1 MGHSIVFEKF
11 EKLINPFP
19 NDHLS
24 IGNVTLS
31 KFIWHCL
38 RGMKRYIAAMSILTG
53 VIASIEAGLYLVV
66 GLIISNMIS
75 SGPERFL
82 EDFGWQ
88 LWIIATIFIFTIC
101 LVLFQSLLKRQSLA
115 GNMPMILRWKFHKH
129 LLNQTFDFYSNEFSG
144 RISAKVMQ
152 TAISIRDLVFTLTD
166 ILIYVCIYIFTMIA
180 IVSSFSLTLSLP
192 FFVWLVFYSISLIFF
207 VPKLI
212 HLSKNQADARSLM
225 TGRITDAY
233 TNINLVKLF
242 SHSGRESS
250 YAKKSMSEFLKTVH
264 KQMRQVTFI
273 EVVNHSLSVMLIL
286 STTILSIHLWAKSL
300 IDIGIVGAATAM
312 ALRLNGISH
321 WVMWEI
327 ASLFENI
334 GVTQDGFNM
343 LSKEIIIND
352 TKKAKP
358 LVVKNNAAILFNRIR
373 FSYGTEPVFN
383 DFSLQI
389 KAHERIGIVGR
400 SGAGKSTLINL
411 LLRFYEISDGS
422 IQINKQDIRYVS
434 QTSLRSLISV
444 VSQDNSLLH
453 RSIKENIAY
462 GRPDSSMAE
471 IIKAAKMAECHE
483 FIMQLKDQQ
492 GRVGYDSHV
501 GERGVK
507 LSGGQKQRI
516 AIARLA
522 LKNAPILILDEATS
536 ALDSEVETVIQQSLK
551 TLMAKKTVIAI
562 AHRLSTISMM
572 DRLIVMDKGQII
584 EQGTHAELIKKKG
597 LYSKLWLKQ
606 SQGFIG
612 EN

>member
-1 MGHSIVFEKF
+1 MFKKF
-11 EKLINPFP
+11 ERIINPFP
-19 NDHLS
+19 NENLS
-24 IGNVTLS
+24 VGDMTLS

-38 RGMKRYIAAMSILTG
+38 KGMKRYIAAMSILTG
-53 VIASIEAGLYLVV
+53 IIASIEAGLYLIV
-66 GLIISNMIS
+66 GLIISNMIT
-75 SGPERFL
+75 SGPENFFK
-82 EDFGWQ
+82 DFGWQ
-88 LWIIATIFIFTIC
+88 LGVIAIVFVSTIF

-152 TAISIRDLVFTLTD
+152 TAIAMRDLVFTLAD
-166 ILIYVCIYIFTMIA
+166 ILIYVGIYIFTMIA
-180 IVSSFSLTLSLP
+180 IVSSFSLTLSIP
-192 FFVWLVFYSISLIFF
+192 FFVWLFFYTLSLIFF

-250 YAKKSMSEFLKTVH
+250 YAKNSMTDFLKTVH

-286 STTILSIHLWAKSL
+286 STTVLSIFLWTESL
-300 IDIGIVGAATAM
+300 INIGIVGAATAM

-343 LSKEIIIND
+343 LSKKIVIND
-352 TKKAKP
+352 SRQAKP
-358 LVVKNNAAILFNRIR
+358 LVIKNNATITFDNVSFAY
-373 FSYGTEPVFN
+373 SAEPVFSA
-383 DFSLQI
+383 FSLKI

-411 LLRFYEISDGS
+411 LLRFYDVSDGS
-422 IQINKQDIRYVS
+422 IQINRQDIKSVS
-434 QTSLRSLISV
+434 QTSLRSSISV

-462 GRPDSSMAE
+462 GRPESTMTE
-471 IIKAAKMAECHE
+471 IIKAAKIAECHD
-483 FIMQLKDQQ
+483 FITQLKDQH
-492 GRVGYDSHV
+492 GRTGYDSHV

-536 ALDSEVETVIQQSLK
+536 ALDSEVETIIQQSLQ

-584 EQGTHAELIKKKG
+584 EEGTHEELIRKKG
-597 LYSKLWLKQ
+597 LYSKLWRKQ

-612 EN
+612 GDL

>member
-1 MGHSIVFEKF
+1 MFKKF
-11 EKLINPFP
+11 EHIINPFP
-19 NDHLS
+19 NANLS
-24 IGNVTLS
+24 VGDMTLS

-38 RGMKRYIAAMSILTG
+38 KGMKRYIAAMSILTG
-53 VIASIEAGLYLVV
+53 IIASIEAGLYLIV
-66 GLIISNMIS
+66 GLIISNMIT
-75 SGPERFL
+75 SGPEHFFK
-82 EDFGWQ
+82 DFGWQ
-88 LWIIATIFIFTIC
+88 LGVIAIIFVSTIL

-152 TAISIRDLVFTLTD
+152 TAIAMRDLVFTLTD
-166 ILIYVCIYIFTMIA
+166 ILIYVGIYIFTMIA
-180 IVSSFSLTLSLP
+180 IVSSFSLTLSIP
-192 FFVWLVFYSISLIFF
+192 FFVWLFFYTLSLIFF

-250 YAKKSMSEFLKTVH
+250 YAKNSMTDFLKTVH

-286 STTILSIHLWAKSL
+286 STTVLSIFLWTESL
-300 IDIGIVGAATAM
+300 INIGIVGAATAM

-343 LSKEIIIND
+343 LSKKIVIND
-352 TKKAKP
+352 SKQAKP
-358 LVVKNNAAILFNRIR
+358 LVIKNNATITFDNVSFAY
-373 FSYGTEPVFN
+373 SAEPVFST
-383 DFSLQI
+383 FSLKI

-411 LLRFYEISDGS
+411 LLRFYDVSNGS
-422 IQINKQDIRYVS
+422 IKINQQDIKSVS
-434 QTSLRSLISV
+434 QTSLRSSISV

-462 GRPDSSMAE
+462 GRPESTMAE
-471 IIKAAKMAECHE
+471 IIKAAKIAECHD
-483 FIMQLKDQQ
+483 FIMQLKDQH
-492 GRVGYDSHV
+492 GRTGYDSHV

-536 ALDSEVETVIQQSLK
+536 ALDSEVETIIQQSLQ

-584 EQGTHAELIKKKG
+584 EEGTHEELIRKKG
-597 LYSKLWLKQ
+597 LYSKLWRKQ

-612 EN
+612 GDL

>member
-1 MGHSIVFEKF
+1 MFKKF
-11 EKLINPFP
+11 EHIINPFP
-19 NDHLS
+19 NENLS
-24 IGNVTLS
+24 VGDMTLS

-38 RGMKRYIAAMSILTG
+38 KGMKRYIAAMSILTG
-53 VIASIEAGLYLVV
+53 IIASIEAGLYLIV
-66 GLIISNMIS
+66 GLIISNMIT
-75 SGPERFL
+75 SGPENFFK
-82 EDFGWQ
+82 DFGWQ
-88 LWIIATIFIFTIC
+88 LGVIAIIFVSTIL

-152 TAISIRDLVFTLTD
+152 TAIAMRDLVFTLAD
-166 ILIYVCIYIFTMIA
+166 ILIYVGIYIFTMIA
-180 IVSSFSLTLSLP
+180 IVSSFSLTLSIP
-192 FFVWLVFYSISLIFF
+192 FFVWLFFYTLSLIFF

-250 YAKKSMSEFLKTVH
+250 YAKNSMTDFLKTVH

-286 STTILSIHLWAKSL
+286 STTVLSIFLWTESL
-300 IDIGIVGAATAM
+300 INIGIVGAATAM

-343 LSKEIIIND
+343 LSKKIVIND
-352 TKKAKP
+352 SRQAKP
-358 LVVKNNAAILFNRIR
+358 LVIKNNATITFDNVSFAY
-373 FSYGTEPVFN
+373 SAEPVFSA
-383 DFSLQI
+383 FSLNI

-411 LLRFYEISDGS
+411 LLRFYDVSDGS
-422 IQINKQDIRYVS
+422 IQINQQDIKSVS
-434 QTSLRSLISV
+434 QTSLRSSISV

-462 GRPDSSMAE
+462 GRPESTMTE
-471 IIKAAKMAECHE
+471 IIKAAKIAECHD
-483 FIMQLKDQQ
+483 FIMQLKDQH
-492 GRVGYDSHV
+492 GRTGYDSHV

-536 ALDSEVETVIQQSLK
+536 ALDSEVETIIQQSLQ

-584 EQGTHAELIKKKG
+584 EEGTHEELIRKKG
-597 LYSKLWLKQ
+597 LYSKLWRKQ

-612 EN
+612 GDL

>member
-1 MGHSIVFEKF
+1 LGHSIVFEKF

-82 EDFGWQ
+82 GDFGWQ
-88 LWIIATIFIFTIC
+88 LWIIAAIFIFTIC

-383 DFSLQI
+383 DFSLHI

-422 IQINKQDIRYVS
+422 IQINKQDIRSVS

-471 IIKAAKMAECHE
+471 IMKAAKMAECHE

>member
-1 MGHSIVFEKF
+1 MFKKF
-11 EKLINPFP
+11 EHIINPFP
-19 NDHLS
+19 NENLS
-24 IGNVTLS
+24 VGDMTLS

-38 RGMKRYIAAMSILTG
+38 KGMKRYIAAMSILTG
-53 VIASIEAGLYLVV
+53 IIASIEAGLYLIV
-66 GLIISNMIS
+66 GLIISNMIT
-75 SGPERFL
+75 SGPENFFK
-82 EDFGWQ
+82 DFGWQ
-88 LWIIATIFIFTIC
+88 LGVIAIIFVSTIL

-152 TAISIRDLVFTLTD
+152 TAIAMRDLVFTLAD
-166 ILIYVCIYIFTMIA
+166 ILIYVGIYIFTMIA
-180 IVSSFSLTLSLP
+180 IVSSFSLTLSIP
-192 FFVWLVFYSISLIFF
+192 FFVWLFFYTLSLIFF

-250 YAKKSMSEFLKTVH
+250 YAKNSMTDFLKTVH

-286 STTILSIHLWAKSL
+286 STTVLSIFLWTESL
-300 IDIGIVGAATAM
+300 INIGIVGAATAM

-343 LSKEIIIND
+343 LSKKIVIND
-352 TKKAKP
+352 SRQAKP
-358 LVVKNNAAILFNRIR
+358 LVIKNNATITFDNVSFAY
-373 FSYGTEPVFN
+373 SAEPVFSA
-383 DFSLQI
+383 FSLKI

-411 LLRFYEISDGS
+411 LLRFYDVSNGS
-422 IQINKQDIRYVS
+422 IQINQQDIKSVS
-434 QTSLRSLISV
+434 QTSLRSSISV

-462 GRPDSSMAE
+462 GRPESTMAE
-471 IIKAAKMAECHE
+471 IIKAAKIAECHD
-483 FIMQLKDQQ
+483 FIMQLKDQH
-492 GRVGYDSHV
+492 GRTGYDSHV

-536 ALDSEVETVIQQSLK
+536 ALDSEVETIIQQSLQ

-584 EQGTHAELIKKKG
+584 EEGTHEELIRKKG
-597 LYSKLWLKQ
+597 LYSKLWRKQ

-612 EN
+612 GDL

>member
-1 MGHSIVFEKF
+1 MFKKF
-11 EKLINPFP
+11 EHIINPFP
-19 NDHLS
+19 NANLS
-24 IGNVTLS
+24 VGDMTLS

-38 RGMKRYIAAMSILTG
+38 KGMKRYIAAMSILTG
-53 VIASIEAGLYLVV
+53 IIASIEAGLYLIV
-66 GLIISNMIS
+66 GLIISNMIT
-75 SGPERFL
+75 SGPENFFK
-82 EDFGWQ
+82 DFGWQ
-88 LWIIATIFIFTIC
+88 LGVIAIIFVSTIL

-152 TAISIRDLVFTLTD
+152 TAIAMRDLVFTLTD
-166 ILIYVCIYIFTMIA
+166 ILIYVGIYIFTMIA
-180 IVSSFSLTLSLP
+180 IVSSFSLTLSIP
-192 FFVWLVFYSISLIFF
+192 FFVWLFFYTLSLIFF

-250 YAKKSMSEFLKTVH
+250 YAKNSMTDFLKTVH

-286 STTILSIHLWAKSL
+286 STTVLSIFLWTESL
-300 IDIGIVGAATAM
+300 INIGIVGAATAM

-343 LSKEIIIND
+343 LSKKIVIND
-352 TKKAKP
+352 SRQAKP
-358 LVVKNNAAILFNRIR
+358 LVIKNNATITFDNVSFAY
-373 FSYGTEPVFN
+373 SAEPVFSA
-383 DFSLQI
+383 FSLKI

-411 LLRFYEISDGS
+411 LLRFYDVSNGS
-422 IQINKQDIRYVS
+422 IQINQQDIKSVS
-434 QTSLRSLISV
+434 QTSLRSSISV

-462 GRPDSSMAE
+462 GRPDSTMAE
-471 IIKAAKMAECHE
+471 IIKAAKIAECHD
-483 FIMQLKDQQ
+483 FIMQLKDQH
-492 GRVGYDSHV
+492 GRTGYDSHV

-536 ALDSEVETVIQQSLK
+536 ALDSEVETIIQQSLQ

-584 EQGTHAELIKKKG
+584 EEGTHEELIRKKG
-597 LYSKLWLKQ
+597 LYSKLWRKQ

-612 EN
+612 EL

>member
-1 MGHSIVFEKF
+1 MFKKF
-11 EKLINPFP
+11 EHIINPFP
-19 NDHLS
+19 NANLS
-24 IGNVTLS
+24 VGDMTLS

-38 RGMKRYIAAMSILTG
+38 KGMKRYIAAMSILTG
-53 VIASIEAGLYLVV
+53 IIASIEAGLYLIV
-66 GLIISNMIS
+66 GLIISNMIT
-75 SGPERFL
+75 SGPENFFK
-82 EDFGWQ
+82 DFGWQ
-88 LWIIATIFIFTIC
+88 LGVIAIIFVSTIL

-152 TAISIRDLVFTLTD
+152 TAIAMRDLVFTLTD
-166 ILIYVCIYIFTMIA
+166 ILIYVGIYIFTMIA
-180 IVSSFSLTLSLP
+180 IVSSFSLTLSIP
-192 FFVWLVFYSISLIFF
+192 FFVWLFFYTLSLIFF

-250 YAKKSMSEFLKTVH
+250 YAKNSMTDFLKTVH

-286 STTILSIHLWAKSL
+286 STTVLSIFLWTESL
-300 IDIGIVGAATAM
+300 INIGIVGAATAM

-343 LSKEIIIND
+343 LSKKIVIND
-352 TKKAKP
+352 SRQAKP
-358 LVVKNNAAILFNRIR
+358 LVIKNNATITFDNVSFAY
-373 FSYGTEPVFN
+373 SAEPVFSA
-383 DFSLQI
+383 FSLKI

-411 LLRFYEISDGS
+411 LLRFYDVSNGS
-422 IQINKQDIRYVS
+422 IQINRQDIKSVS
-434 QTSLRSLISV
+434 QTSLRSSISV

-462 GRPDSSMAE
+462 GRPESTMAE
-471 IIKAAKMAECHE
+471 IIKAAKIAECHD
-483 FIMQLKDQQ
+483 FIMQLKDQH
-492 GRVGYDSHV
+492 GRTGYDSHV

-536 ALDSEVETVIQQSLK
+536 ALDSEVETIIQQSLQ

-584 EQGTHAELIKKKG
+584 EEGTHEELIRKKG
-597 LYSKLWLKQ
+597 LYSKLWRKQ

-612 EN
+612 GDL

>member
-1 MGHSIVFEKF
+1 MFKKF
-11 EKLINPFP
+11 EHIINPFP
-19 NDHLS
+19 NANLS
-24 IGNVTLS
+24 VGDMTLS

-38 RGMKRYIAAMSILTG
+38 KGMKRYIAAMSILTG
-53 VIASIEAGLYLVV
+53 IIASIEAGLYLIV
-66 GLIISNMIS
+66 GLIISNMIT
-75 SGPERFL
+75 SGPENFFK
-82 EDFGWQ
+82 DFGWQ
-88 LWIIATIFIFTIC
+88 LGVIAIIFVSTIL

-152 TAISIRDLVFTLTD
+152 TAIAMRDLVFTLTD
-166 ILIYVCIYIFTMIA
+166 ILIYVGIYIFTMIA
-180 IVSSFSLTLSLP
+180 IVSSFSLTLSIP
-192 FFVWLVFYSISLIFF
+192 FFVWLFFYTLSLIFF

-250 YAKKSMSEFLKTVH
+250 YAKNSMTDFLKTVH

-286 STTILSIHLWAKSL
+286 STTVLSIFLWTESL
-300 IDIGIVGAATAM
+300 INIGIVGAATAM

-343 LSKEIIIND
+343 LSKKIVIND
-352 TKKAKP
+352 SRQAKP
-358 LVVKNNAAILFNRIR
+358 LVIKNNATITFDNVSFAY
-373 FSYGTEPVFN
+373 SAEPVFSA
-383 DFSLQI
+383 FSLKI

-411 LLRFYEISDGS
+411 LLRFYDVSNGS
-422 IQINKQDIRYVS
+422 IQINQQDIKSVS
-434 QTSLRSLISV
+434 QTSLRSSISV

-462 GRPDSSMAE
+462 GRPESTMAE
-471 IIKAAKMAECHE
+471 IIKAAKIAECHD
-483 FIMQLKDQQ
+483 FIMQLKDQH
-492 GRVGYDSHV
+492 GRTGYDSHV

-536 ALDSEVETVIQQSLK
+536 ALDSEVETIIQQSLQ

-584 EQGTHAELIKKKG
+584 EEGTHEELIRKKG
-597 LYSKLWLKQ
+597 LYSKLWRKQ

-612 EN
+612 GDL

>member
-1 MGHSIVFEKF
+1 MFKKF
-11 EKLINPFP
+11 EHIINPFP
-19 NDHLS
+19 NESLS
-24 IGNVTLS
+24 VGDMTLS

-38 RGMKRYIAAMSILTG
+38 KGMKRYIAAMSILTG
-53 VIASIEAGLYLVV
+53 IIASIEAGLYLIV
-66 GLIISNMIS
+66 GLIISNMIT
-75 SGPERFL
+75 SGPENFFK
-82 EDFGWQ
+82 DFGWQ
-88 LWIIATIFIFTIC
+88 LGVIAIIFVSTIL

-152 TAISIRDLVFTLTD
+152 TAIAMRDLVFTLAD
-166 ILIYVCIYIFTMIA
+166 ILIYVGIYIFTMIA
-180 IVSSFSLTLSLP
+180 IVSSFSLTLSIP
-192 FFVWLVFYSISLIFF
+192 FFVWLIFYTLSLIFF

-250 YAKKSMSEFLKTVH
+250 YAKNSMTDFLKTVH

-286 STTILSIHLWAKSL
+286 STTVLSIFLWTESL
-300 IDIGIVGAATAM
+300 INIGIVGAATAM

-343 LSKEIIIND
+343 LSKKIVIND
-352 TKKAKP
+352 SRQAKP
-358 LVVKNNAAILFNRIR
+358 LVIKNNATITFDNVSFAY
-373 FSYGTEPVFN
+373 SAEPVFSA
-383 DFSLQI
+383 FSLKI

-411 LLRFYEISDGS
+411 LLRFYDVSNGS
-422 IQINKQDIRYVS
+422 IQINQQDIKSVS
-434 QTSLRSLISV
+434 QTSLRSSISV

-462 GRPDSSMAE
+462 GRPESTMAE
-471 IIKAAKMAECHE
+471 IIKAAKIAECHD
-483 FIMQLKDQQ
+483 FIMQLKDQH
-492 GRVGYDSHV
+492 GRTGYDSHV

-536 ALDSEVETVIQQSLK
+536 ALDSEVETIIQQSLQ

-584 EQGTHAELIKKKG
+584 EEGTHEELIRKKG
-597 LYSKLWLKQ
+597 LYSKLWRKQ

-612 EN
+612 GDL

>member
-1 MGHSIVFEKF
+1 MFKKF
-11 EKLINPFP
+11 EHIINPFP
-19 NDHLS
+19 NESLS
-24 IGNVTLS
+24 VGDMTLS
-31 KFIWHCL
+31 KFIWHCFK
-38 RGMKRYIAAMSILTG
+38 GMKRYIAAMSILTG
-53 VIASIEAGLYLVV
+53 IIASIEAGLYLIV
-66 GLIISNMIS
+66 GLIISNMIT
-75 SGPERFL
+75 SGPENFFK
-82 EDFGWQ
+82 DFGWQ
-88 LWIIATIFIFTIC
+88 LGVIAIIFVSTIL

-152 TAISIRDLVFTLTD
+152 TAIAMRDLVFTLTD
-166 ILIYVCIYIFTMIA
+166 ILIYVGIYIFTMIA
-180 IVSSFSLTLSLP
+180 IVSSFSLTLSIP
-192 FFVWLVFYSISLIFF
+192 FFVWLIFYTLSLIFF

-250 YAKKSMSEFLKTVH
+250 YAKNSMTDFLKTVH

-286 STTILSIHLWAKSL
+286 STTVLSIFLWTESL
-300 IDIGIVGAATAM
+300 INIGIVGAATAM

-343 LSKEIIIND
+343 LSKKIVIND
-352 TKKAKP
+352 SRQAKP
-358 LVVKNNAAILFNRIR
+358 LVIKNNATITFDNVSFAY
-373 FSYGTEPVFN
+373 SAEPVFSA
-383 DFSLQI
+383 FSLKI

-411 LLRFYEISDGS
+411 LLRFYDVSNGS
-422 IQINKQDIRYVS
+422 IQINQQDIKSVS
-434 QTSLRSLISV
+434 QTSLRSSISV

-462 GRPDSSMAE
+462 GRPESTMAE
-471 IIKAAKMAECHE
+471 IIKAAKIAECHD
-483 FIMQLKDQQ
+483 FIMQLKDQH
-492 GRVGYDSHV
+492 GRTGYDSHV

-536 ALDSEVETVIQQSLK
+536 ALDSEVETIIQQSLQ

-584 EQGTHAELIKKKG
+584 EEGTHEELIRKKG
-597 LYSKLWLKQ
+597 LYSKLWRKQ

-612 EN
+612 GDL

>member
-1 MGHSIVFEKF
+1 MFKKF
-11 EKLINPFP
+11 EHIINPFP
-19 NDHLS
+19 NESLS
-24 IGNVTLS
+24 VGDMTLS

-38 RGMKRYIAAMSILTG
+38 KGMKRYIAAMSILTG
-53 VIASIEAGLYLVV
+53 IIASIEAGLYLIV
-66 GLIISNMIS
+66 GLIISNMIT
-75 SGPERFL
+75 SGPENFFK
-82 EDFGWQ
+82 DFGWQ
-88 LWIIATIFIFTIC
+88 LGVIAIIFVSTIL

-152 TAISIRDLVFTLTD
+152 TAIAMRDLVFTLTD
-166 ILIYVCIYIFTMIA
+166 ILIYVGIYIFTMIA
-180 IVSSFSLTLSLP
+180 IVSSFSLTLSIP
-192 FFVWLVFYSISLIFF
+192 FFVWLFFYTLSLIFF

-250 YAKKSMSEFLKTVH
+250 YAKNSMTDFLKTVH

-286 STTILSIHLWAKSL
+286 STTVLSIFLWTESL
-300 IDIGIVGAATAM
+300 INIGIVGAATAM

-343 LSKEIIIND
+343 LSKKIVIND
-352 TKKAKP
+352 SRQAKP
-358 LVVKNNAAILFNRIR
+358 LVIKNNATITFDNVSFAY
-373 FSYGTEPVFN
+373 SAEPVFSA
-383 DFSLQI
+383 FSLKI

-411 LLRFYEISDGS
+411 LLRFYDVSNGS
-422 IQINKQDIRYVS
+422 IQINQQDIKSVS

-462 GRPDSSMAE
+462 GRPESTMAE
-471 IIKAAKMAECHE
+471 IIKAAKIAECHD
-483 FIMQLKDQQ
+483 FIMQLKDQH
-492 GRVGYDSHV
+492 GRTGYDSHV

-536 ALDSEVETVIQQSLK
+536 ALDSEVETIIQQSLQ

-584 EQGTHAELIKKKG
+584 EEGTHEELIRKKG
-597 LYSKLWLKQ
+597 LYSKLWRKQ

-612 EN
+612 GDL

>member
-1 MGHSIVFEKF
+1 MFKKF
-11 EKLINPFP
+11 EHIINPFP
-19 NDHLS
+19 TENLS
-24 IGNVTLS
+24 VGDMTLS

-38 RGMKRYIAAMSILTG
+38 KGMKRYIAAMSILTG
-53 VIASIEAGLYLVV
+53 IIASIEAGLYLIV
-66 GLIISNMIS
+66 GLIISNMIT
-75 SGPERFL
+75 SGPENFFK
-82 EDFGWQ
+82 DFGWQ
-88 LWIIATIFIFTIC
+88 LGVIAIVFVSTIF

-152 TAISIRDLVFTLTD
+152 TAIAMRDLVFTLAD
-166 ILIYVCIYIFTMIA
+166 ILIYVGIYIFTMIA
-180 IVSSFSLTLSLP
+180 IVSSFSLTLSIP
-192 FFVWLVFYSISLIFF
+192 FFVWLFFYTLSLIFF

-250 YAKKSMSEFLKTVH
+250 YAKNSMTDFLKTVH

-286 STTILSIHLWAKSL
+286 STTVLSIFLWTESL
-300 IDIGIVGAATAM
+300 INIGIVGAATAM

-343 LSKEIIIND
+343 LSKKIVIND
-352 TKKAKP
+352 SRQAKP
-358 LVVKNNAAILFNRIR
+358 LVIKNNATITFDNVSFAY
-373 FSYGTEPVFN
+373 SAEPVFSA
-383 DFSLQI
+383 FSLKI

-411 LLRFYEISDGS
+411 LLRFYDVSDGS
-422 IQINKQDIRYVS
+422 IQINQQDIKSVS
-434 QTSLRSLISV
+434 QTSLRSSISV

-462 GRPDSSMAE
+462 GRPESTMTE
-471 IIKAAKMAECHE
+471 IIKAAKIAECHD
-483 FIMQLKDQQ
+483 FITQLKDQH
-492 GRVGYDSHV
+492 GRTGYDSHV

-536 ALDSEVETVIQQSLK
+536 ALDSEVETIIQQSLQ

-584 EQGTHAELIKKKG
+584 EEGTHEELIRKKG
-597 LYSKLWLKQ
+597 LYSKLWRKQ

-612 EN
+612 GDL

>member
-1 MGHSIVFEKF
+1 MFKKF
-11 EKLINPFP
+11 EHIINPFP
-19 NDHLS
+19 NANLS
-24 IGNVTLS
+24 VGDMTLS

-38 RGMKRYIAAMSILTG
+38 KGMKRYIAAMSILTG
-53 VIASIEAGLYLVV
+53 IIASIEAGLYLIV
-66 GLIISNMIS
+66 GLIISNMIT
-75 SGPERFL
+75 SGPENFFK
-82 EDFGWQ
+82 DFGWQ
-88 LWIIATIFIFTIC
+88 LGVIAIIFVSTIF

-152 TAISIRDLVFTLTD
+152 TAIAMRDLVFTLAD
-166 ILIYVCIYIFTMIA
+166 ILIYVGIYIFTMIA
-180 IVSSFSLTLSLP
+180 IVSSFSLTLSIP
-192 FFVWLVFYSISLIFF
+192 FFVWLFFYTLSLIFF

-250 YAKKSMSEFLKTVH
+250 YAKNSMTDFLKTVH

-286 STTILSIHLWAKSL
+286 STTVLSIFLWTESL
-300 IDIGIVGAATAM
+300 INIGIVGAATAM

-343 LSKEIIIND
+343 LSKKIVIND
-352 TKKAKP
+352 SRQAKP
-358 LVVKNNAAILFNRIR
+358 LVIKNNATITFDNVSFAY
-373 FSYGTEPVFN
+373 SAEPVFSA
-383 DFSLQI
+383 FSLKI

-411 LLRFYEISDGS
+411 LLRFYDVSNGS
-422 IQINKQDIRYVS
+422 IQINQQDIKSVS
-434 QTSLRSLISV
+434 QTSLRSSISV

-462 GRPDSSMAE
+462 GRPESTMAE
-471 IIKAAKMAECHE
+471 IIKAAKIAECHD
-483 FIMQLKDQQ
+483 FIMQLKDQH
-492 GRVGYDSHV
+492 GRTGYDSHV

-536 ALDSEVETVIQQSLK
+536 ALDSEVETIIQQSLQ

-584 EQGTHAELIKKKG
+584 EEGTHEELIRKKG
-597 LYSKLWLKQ
+597 LYSKLWRKQ

-612 EN
+612 GDL

>member
-1 MGHSIVFEKF
+1 MFKKF
-11 EKLINPFP
+11 EHIINPFP
-19 NDHLS
+19 NENLS
-24 IGNVTLS
+24 VGDMTLS

-38 RGMKRYIAAMSILTG
+38 KGMKRYIAAMSILTG
-53 VIASIEAGLYLVV
+53 IIASIEAGLYLIV
-66 GLIISNMIS
+66 GLIISNMIT
-75 SGPERFL
+75 SGPENFFK
-82 EDFGWQ
+82 DFGWQ
-88 LWIIATIFIFTIC
+88 LGVIAIIFVSTIL

-152 TAISIRDLVFTLTD
+152 TAIAMRDLVFTLAD
-166 ILIYVCIYIFTMIA
+166 ILIYVGIYIFTMIA
-180 IVSSFSLTLSLP
+180 IVSSFSLTLSIP
-192 FFVWLVFYSISLIFF
+192 FFVWLFFYTLSLIFF

-250 YAKKSMSEFLKTVH
+250 YAKNSMTDFLKTVH

-286 STTILSIHLWAKSL
+286 STTVLSIFLWTESL
-300 IDIGIVGAATAM
+300 INIGIVGAATAM
-312 ALRLNGISH
+312 TLRLNGISH

-343 LSKEIIIND
+343 LSKKIVIND
-352 TKKAKP
+352 SRQAKP
-358 LVVKNNAAILFNRIR
+358 LVIKNNATITFDNVSFAY
-373 FSYGTEPVFN
+373 SAEPVFSA
-383 DFSLQI
+383 FSLKI
-389 KAHERIGIVGR
+389 KANERIGIVGR

-411 LLRFYEISDGS
+411 LLRFYDVSDGS
-422 IQINKQDIRYVS
+422 IQINQQDIKSVS
-434 QTSLRSLISV
+434 QTSLRSSISV

-462 GRPDSSMAE
+462 GRPESTMTE
-471 IIKAAKMAECHE
+471 IIKAAKIAECHD
-483 FIMQLKDQQ
+483 FIMQLKDQH
-492 GRVGYDSHV
+492 GRTGYDSHV

-536 ALDSEVETVIQQSLK
+536 ALDSEVETIIQQSLQ

-584 EQGTHAELIKKKG
+584 EEGTHEELIRKKG
-597 LYSKLWLKQ
+597 LYSKLWRKQ

-612 EN
+612 GDL

>member
-1 MGHSIVFEKF
+1 MFKKF
-11 EKLINPFP
+11 EHIINPFP
-19 NDHLS
+19 NENLS
-24 IGNVTLS
+24 VGDMTLS

-38 RGMKRYIAAMSILTG
+38 KGMKRYIAAMSILTG
-53 VIASIEAGLYLVV
+53 IIASIEAGLYLIV
-66 GLIISNMIS
+66 GLIISNMIT
-75 SGPERFL
+75 SGPENFFK
-82 EDFGWQ
+82 DFGWQ
-88 LWIIATIFIFTIC
+88 LGVIAIIFVSTIL

-115 GNMPMILRWKFHKH
+115 GNMPMILRWKFNKH

-152 TAISIRDLVFTLTD
+152 TAVAMRDLVFTLTD
-166 ILIYVCIYIFTMIA
+166 IIIYVGIYIFTMIA
-180 IVSSFSLTLSLP
+180 IVSSFNLTLSIP
-192 FFVWLVFYSISLIFF
+192 FFVWLFFYTLSLIFF

-250 YAKKSMSEFLKTVH
+250 YAKNSITDFLNTVH

-286 STTILSIHLWAKSL
+286 STTVLSIFLWTESR
-300 IDIGIVGAATAM
+300 INIGIVGAATAM

-321 WVMWEI
+321 WVMLEI

-343 LSKEIIIND
+343 LSKKIVIND
-352 TKKAKP
+352 SKKAKP
-358 LVVKNNAAILFNRIR
+358 LMVKNNATISFDNVS
-373 FSYGTEPVFN
+373 FSYSAEPVFTA
-383 DFSLQI
+383 FSLKI
-389 KAHERIGIVGR
+389 KAHDRIGIVGR

-411 LLRFYEISDGS
+411 LLRFYDVSDGS
-422 IQINKQDIRYVS
+422 IFINQQDIKSVS
-434 QTSLRSLISV
+434 QTSLRSRISV
-444 VSQDNSLLH
+444 VSQDNSLLN

-462 GRPDSSMAE
+462 GRPESTMAE
-471 IIKAAKMAECHE
+471 IIKAAKIAECHD
-483 FIMQLKDQQ
+483 FIMQLKDQY
-492 GRVGYDSHV
+492 GRTGYDSHV

-536 ALDSEVETVIQQSLK
+536 ALDSEVETIIQQSLQ
-551 TLMAKKTVIAI
+551 TLMAKRTVIAI

-584 EQGTHAELIKKKG
+584 EEGSHEELIRKKG
-597 LYSKLWLKQ
+597 LYSKLWRKQ

-612 EN
+612 DL

>member
-1 MGHSIVFEKF
+1 MFKKF
-11 EKLINPFP
+11 EHIINPFP
-19 NDHLS
+19 NANLS
-24 IGNVTLS
+24 VGDMTLS

-38 RGMKRYIAAMSILTG
+38 KGMKRYIAAMSILTG
-53 VIASIEAGLYLVV
+53 IIASIEAGLYLIV
-66 GLIISNMIS
+66 GLIISNMIT
-75 SGPERFL
+75 SGPKNFFK
-82 EDFGWQ
+82 DFGWQ
-88 LWIIATIFIFTIC
+88 LGVIAIIFVSTIL

-152 TAISIRDLVFTLTD
+152 TAIAMRDLVFTLTD
-166 ILIYVCIYIFTMIA
+166 ILIYVGIYIFTMIA
-180 IVSSFSLTLSLP
+180 IVSSFSLTLSIP
-192 FFVWLVFYSISLIFF
+192 FFVWLFFYTLSLIFF

-250 YAKKSMSEFLKTVH
+250 YAKNSMTDFLKTVH

-286 STTILSIHLWAKSL
+286 STTVLSIFLWTESL
-300 IDIGIVGAATAM
+300 INIGIVGAATAM

-343 LSKEIIIND
+343 LSKKIVIND
-352 TKKAKP
+352 SRQAKP
-358 LVVKNNAAILFNRIR
+358 LVIKNNATITFDNVSFAY
-373 FSYGTEPVFN
+373 SAEPVFSA
-383 DFSLQI
+383 FSLKI

-411 LLRFYEISDGS
+411 LLRFYDVSNGS
-422 IQINKQDIRYVS
+422 IQINQQDIKSVS
-434 QTSLRSLISV
+434 QTSLRSSISV

-462 GRPDSSMAE
+462 GRPESTMAE
-471 IIKAAKMAECHE
+471 IIKAAKIAECHD
-483 FIMQLKDQQ
+483 FIMQLKDQH
-492 GRVGYDSHV
+492 GRTGYDSHV

-536 ALDSEVETVIQQSLK
+536 ALDSEVETIIQQSLQ
-551 TLMAKKTVIAI
+551 TLMAKKTVISI

-584 EQGTHAELIKKKG
+584 EEGTHEELIRKKG
-597 LYSKLWLKQ
+597 LYSKLWRKQ

-612 EN
+612 EDL

>member
-1 MGHSIVFEKF
+1 MFEKF

-88 LWIIATIFIFTIC
+88 LWIIAAIFIFTIC

-422 IQINKQDIRYVS
+422 IQINKQDIRSVS

-471 IIKAAKMAECHE
+471 IMKAAKMAECHE

>member
-1 MGHSIVFEKF
+1 MFKKF
-11 EKLINPFP
+11 EHIINPFP
-19 NDHLS
+19 NENLS
-24 IGNVTLS
+24 VGDMTLS

-38 RGMKRYIAAMSILTG
+38 KGMKRYIAAMSILTG
-53 VIASIEAGLYLVV
+53 IIASIEAGLYLIV
-66 GLIISNMIS
+66 GLIISNMIT
-75 SGPERFL
+75 SGPENFFK
-82 EDFGWQ
+82 DFGWQ
-88 LWIIATIFIFTIC
+88 LGVIAIIFVSTIL

-152 TAISIRDLVFTLTD
+152 TAIAIRDLVFTLTD
-166 ILIYVCIYIFTMIA
+166 ILIYVGIYIFTMIA
-180 IVSSFSLTLSLP
+180 IVSSFSLTLSIP
-192 FFVWLVFYSISLIFF
+192 FFVWLFFYTLSLIFF

-250 YAKKSMSEFLKTVH
+250 YAKNSMTDFLKTVH

-286 STTILSIHLWAKSL
+286 STTVLSIFLWTESL
-300 IDIGIVGAATAM
+300 INIGIVGAATAM

-343 LSKEIIIND
+343 LSKKIVIND
-352 TKKAKP
+352 SRQAKP
-358 LVVKNNAAILFNRIR
+358 LVIKNNATITFDNVSFAY
-373 FSYGTEPVFN
+373 SAEPVFSA
-383 DFSLQI
+383 FSLKI

-411 LLRFYEISDGS
+411 LLRFYDVSNGS
-422 IQINKQDIRYVS
+422 IQINQQDIKSVS
-434 QTSLRSLISV
+434 QTSLRSSISV
-444 VSQDNSLLH
+444 VSQDHSLLH

-462 GRPDSSMAE
+462 GRPESTMAE
-471 IIKAAKMAECHE
+471 IIKAAKIAECHD
-483 FIMQLKDQQ
+483 FIMQLKDQH
-492 GRVGYDSHV
+492 GRTGYDSHV

-536 ALDSEVETVIQQSLK
+536 ALDSEVETIIQQSLQ

-584 EQGTHAELIKKKG
+584 EEGTHEELIRKKG
-597 LYSKLWLKQ
+597 LYSKLWRKQ

-612 EN
+612 GDL

>member
-1 MGHSIVFEKF
+1 MFKKF
-11 EKLINPFP
+11 EHIINPFP
-19 NDHLS
+19 NENLS
-24 IGNVTLS
+24 VGDMTLS

-38 RGMKRYIAAMSILTG
+38 KGMKRYIAAMSILTG
-53 VIASIEAGLYLVV
+53 IIASIEAGLYLIV
-66 GLIISNMIS
+66 GLIISNMIT
-75 SGPERFL
+75 SGPENFFK
-82 EDFGWQ
+82 DFGWQ
-88 LWIIATIFIFTIC
+88 LGVIAIIFVSTIL

-152 TAISIRDLVFTLTD
+152 TAVAMRDLVFTLTD
-166 ILIYVCIYIFTMIA
+166 ILIYVGIYIFTMIA
-180 IVSSFSLTLSLP
+180 IVSSFNLTLSIP
-192 FFVWLVFYSISLIFF
+192 FFVWLFFYTLSLIFF

-250 YAKKSMSEFLKTVH
+250 YAKNSMTDFLNTVH

-286 STTILSIHLWAKSL
+286 STTVLSIFLWTESR
-300 IDIGIVGAATAM
+300 INIGIVGAATAM
-312 ALRLNGISH
+312 ALRLHGISH

-343 LSKEIIIND
+343 LSKKIVIND
-352 TKKAKP
+352 SKKAKP
-358 LVVKNNAAILFNRIR
+358 LMVKNNATISFDNVS
-373 FSYGTEPVFN
+373 FSYSAEPVFTA
-383 DFSLQI
+383 FSLKI

-411 LLRFYEISDGS
+411 LLRFYDVSDGS
-422 IQINKQDIRYVS
+422 IFINQQDIKSVS
-434 QTSLRSLISV
+434 QTSLRSRISV
-444 VSQDNSLLH
+444 VSQDNSLLN

-462 GRPDSSMAE
+462 GRPESTMAE
-471 IIKAAKMAECHE
+471 IIKAAKIAECHD
-483 FIMQLKDQQ
+483 FIMQLKDQY
-492 GRVGYDSHV
+492 GRTGYDSHV

-536 ALDSEVETVIQQSLK
+536 ALDSEVETIIQQSLQ
-551 TLMAKKTVIAI
+551 TLMAKRTVIAI

-584 EQGTHAELIKKKG
+584 EEGSHEELIRKKG
-597 LYSKLWLKQ
+597 LYSKLWRKQ

-612 EN
+612 DL

>member
-1 MGHSIVFEKF
+1 MFKKF
-11 EKLINPFP
+11 EHIINPFP
-19 NDHLS
+19 NENLS
-24 IGNVTLS
+24 VGDMTLS

-38 RGMKRYIAAMSILTG
+38 KGMKRYIAAMSILTG
-53 VIASIEAGLYLVV
+53 IIASIEAGLYLIV
-66 GLIISNMIS
+66 GLIISNMIT
-75 SGPERFL
+75 SGPENFFK
-82 EDFGWQ
+82 DFGWQ
-88 LWIIATIFIFTIC
+88 LGVIAIIFVSTIL

-152 TAISIRDLVFTLTD
+152 TAIAMRDLVFTLTD
-166 ILIYVCIYIFTMIA
+166 ILIYVGIYIFTMIA
-180 IVSSFSLTLSLP
+180 IVSSFSLTLSIP
-192 FFVWLVFYSISLIFF
+192 FFVWLFFYTLSLIFF

-250 YAKKSMSEFLKTVH
+250 YAKNSMTDFLKTVH

-286 STTILSIHLWAKSL
+286 STTVLSIFLWTESL
-300 IDIGIVGAATAM
+300 INIGIVGAATAM

-343 LSKEIIIND
+343 LSKKIVIND
-352 TKKAKP
+352 SRQAKP
-358 LVVKNNAAILFNRIR
+358 LVIKNNATITFDNVSFAY
-373 FSYGTEPVFN
+373 SAEPVFST
-383 DFSLQI
+383 FSLKI

-411 LLRFYEISDGS
+411 LLRFYDVSNGS
-422 IQINKQDIRYVS
+422 IQINQQDIKSVS
-434 QTSLRSLISV
+434 QTSLRSSISV

-462 GRPDSSMAE
+462 GRPESTMAE
-471 IIKAAKMAECHE
+471 IIKAAKIAECHD
-483 FIMQLKDQQ
+483 FIMQLKDQH
-492 GRVGYDSHV
+492 GRTGYDSHV

-536 ALDSEVETVIQQSLK
+536 ALDSEVETIIQQSLQ

-584 EQGTHAELIKKKG
+584 EEGTHEELIRKKG
-597 LYSKLWLKQ
+597 LYSKLWRKQ

-612 EN
+612 GDL

>member
-1 MGHSIVFEKF
+1 MFKKF
-11 EKLINPFP
+11 EHIINPFP
-19 NDHLS
+19 NENLS
-24 IGNVTLS
+24 VGDMTLS

-38 RGMKRYIAAMSILTG
+38 KGMKRYIAAMSILTG
-53 VIASIEAGLYLVV
+53 IIASIEAGLYLIV
-66 GLIISNMIS
+66 GLIISNMIT
-75 SGPERFL
+75 SGPENFFK
-82 EDFGWQ
+82 DFGWQ
-88 LWIIATIFIFTIC
+88 LGVIAIIFVSTIL

-152 TAISIRDLVFTLTD
+152 TAIAMRDLVFTLTD
-166 ILIYVCIYIFTMIA
+166 ILIYVGIYIFTMIA
-180 IVSSFSLTLSLP
+180 IVSSFSLTLSIP
-192 FFVWLVFYSISLIFF
+192 FFVWLFFYTLSLIFF

-250 YAKKSMSEFLKTVH
+250 YAKNSMTDFLKTVH

-286 STTILSIHLWAKSL
+286 STTVLSIFLWTESL
-300 IDIGIVGAATAM
+300 INIGIVGAATAM

-343 LSKEIIIND
+343 LSKKIVIND
-352 TKKAKP
+352 SKQAKP
-358 LVVKNNAAILFNRIR
+358 LVIKNNATITLDNVSFAY
-373 FSYGTEPVFN
+373 SAEPVFST
-383 DFSLQI
+383 FSLKI

-411 LLRFYEISDGS
+411 LLRFYDVSNGS
-422 IQINKQDIRYVS
+422 IQINQQDIKSVS
-434 QTSLRSLISV
+434 QTSLRSSISV

-462 GRPDSSMAE
+462 GRPESTMAE
-471 IIKAAKMAECHE
+471 IIKAAKIAECHD
-483 FIMQLKDQQ
+483 FIMQLKDQH
-492 GRVGYDSHV
+492 GRTGYDSHV

-536 ALDSEVETVIQQSLK
+536 ALDSEVETIIQQSLQ

-584 EQGTHAELIKKKG
+584 EEGTHEELIRKKG
-597 LYSKLWLKQ
+597 LYSKLWRKQ

-612 EN
+612 GDL

>member
-88 LWIIATIFIFTIC
+88 LWIIAAIFIFTIC

-352 TKKAKP
+352 IKKAKP
-358 LVVKNNAAILFNRIR
+358 LVVKNNATILFNRIR

-383 DFSLQI
+383 DFSLHI

-444 VSQDNSLLH
+444 VSQDNSMLH

-471 IIKAAKMAECHE
+471 IMKAAKMAECHE

>member
-1 MGHSIVFEKF
+1 
-11 EKLINPFP
+11 
-19 NDHLS
+19 
-24 IGNVTLS
+24 
-31 KFIWHCL
+31 
-38 RGMKRYIAAMSILTG
+38 
-53 VIASIEAGLYLVV
+53 
-66 GLIISNMIS
+66 
-75 SGPERFL
+75 
-82 EDFGWQ
+82 
-88 LWIIATIFIFTIC
+88 
-101 LVLFQSLLKRQSLA
+101 
-115 GNMPMILRWKFHKH
+115 
-129 LLNQTFDFYSNEFSG
+129 
-144 RISAKVMQ
+144 
-152 TAISIRDLVFTLTD
+152 
-166 ILIYVCIYIFTMIA
+166 
-180 IVSSFSLTLSLP
+180 
-192 FFVWLVFYSISLIFF
+192 
-207 VPKLI
+207 
-212 HLSKNQADARSLM
+212 
-225 TGRITDAY
+225 
-233 TNINLVKLF
+233 
-242 SHSGRESS
+242 
-250 YAKKSMSEFLKTVH
+250 
-264 KQMRQVTFI
+264 
-273 EVVNHSLSVMLIL
+273 MLIL

-471 IIKAAKMAECHE
+471 IMKAAKMAECHE

>member
-1 MGHSIVFEKF
+1 MFKKF
-11 EKLINPFP
+11 EHIINPFP
-19 NDHLS
+19 NESLS
-24 IGNVTLS
+24 VGDMTLS

-38 RGMKRYIAAMSILTG
+38 KGMKRYIAAMSILTG
-53 VIASIEAGLYLVV
+53 IIASIEAGLYLIV
-66 GLIISNMIS
+66 GLIISNMIT
-75 SGPERFL
+75 SGPENFFK
-82 EDFGWQ
+82 DFGWQ
-88 LWIIATIFIFTIC
+88 LGVIAIIFVSTIF

-152 TAISIRDLVFTLTD
+152 TAIAMRDLVFTLTD
-166 ILIYVCIYIFTMIA
+166 ILIYVGIYIFTMIA
-180 IVSSFSLTLSLP
+180 IVSSFSLTLSIP
-192 FFVWLVFYSISLIFF
+192 FFVWLIFYTLSLIFF

-250 YAKKSMSEFLKTVH
+250 YAKNSMTDFLKTVH

-286 STTILSIHLWAKSL
+286 STTVLSIFLWTESL
-300 IDIGIVGAATAM
+300 INIGIVGAATAM

-343 LSKEIIIND
+343 LSKKIVIND
-352 TKKAKP
+352 SRQAKP
-358 LVVKNNAAILFNRIR
+358 LVIKNNATITFDNVSFAY
-373 FSYGTEPVFN
+373 SAEPVFSA
-383 DFSLQI
+383 FSLKI

-411 LLRFYEISDGS
+411 LLRFYDVSNGS
-422 IQINKQDIRYVS
+422 IQINQQDIKSVS

-462 GRPDSSMAE
+462 GRPESTMAE
-471 IIKAAKMAECHE
+471 IIKAAKIAECHD
-483 FIMQLKDQQ
+483 FIMQLKDQH
-492 GRVGYDSHV
+492 GRTGYDSHV

-536 ALDSEVETVIQQSLK
+536 ALDSEVETIIQQSLQ

-584 EQGTHAELIKKKG
+584 EEGTHEELIRKKG
-597 LYSKLWLKQ
+597 LYSKLWRKQ

-612 EN
+612 GDL

>member
-1 MGHSIVFEKF
+1 MFKKF
-11 EKLINPFP
+11 EHIINPFP
-19 NDHLS
+19 NENLS
-24 IGNVTLS
+24 VGDMTLS

-38 RGMKRYIAAMSILTG
+38 KGMKRYIAVMSILTG
-53 VIASIEAGLYLVV
+53 VIASIEAGLYLIV
-66 GLIISNMIS
+66 GLIISNMIT
-75 SGPERFL
+75 SGPENFFK
-82 EDFGWQ
+82 DFGWQ
-88 LWIIATIFIFTIC
+88 LGVIAIIFVSTIF

-152 TAISIRDLVFTLTD
+152 TAIAMRDLVFTLTD
-166 ILIYVCIYIFTMIA
+166 ILIYVGIYIFTMIA
-180 IVSSFSLTLSLP
+180 IVSSFSLTLSIP
-192 FFVWLVFYSISLIFF
+192 FFVWLFFYTLSLIFF

-250 YAKKSMSEFLKTVH
+250 YAKNSMTDFLKTVH

-286 STTILSIHLWAKSL
+286 STTVLSIFLWTESL
-300 IDIGIVGAATAM
+300 INIGIVGAATAM

-343 LSKEIIIND
+343 LSKKIVIND
-352 TKKAKP
+352 SKQAKP
-358 LVVKNNAAILFNRIR
+358 LVIKNNATISFDKVSFAY
-373 FSYGTEPVFN
+373 SAEPVFTS
-383 DFSLQI
+383 FSLKI

-411 LLRFYEISDGS
+411 LLRFYDVSDGS
-422 IQINKQDIRYVS
+422 IQINQQDIKSVS
-434 QTSLRSLISV
+434 QTSLRSSISV

-462 GRPDSSMAE
+462 GRPESTMAA
-471 IIKAAKMAECHE
+471 IIKAAKIAECHD
-483 FIMQLKDQQ
+483 FIMQLKDQH
-492 GRVGYDSHV
+492 GRTGYDSHV

-536 ALDSEVETVIQQSLK
+536 ALDSEVETIIQQSLQ

-584 EQGTHAELIKKKG
+584 EEGTHEELIRKKG
-597 LYSKLWLKQ
+597 LYSKLWRKQ

-612 EN
+612 EL

>member
-1 MGHSIVFEKF
+1 MFKKF
-11 EKLINPFP
+11 EHIINPFP
-19 NDHLS
+19 NENLS
-24 IGNVTLS
+24 VGDMTLS

-38 RGMKRYIAAMSILTG
+38 KGMKRYIAAMSILTG
-53 VIASIEAGLYLVV
+53 IIASIEAGLYLIV
-66 GLIISNMIS
+66 GLIISNMIT
-75 SGPERFL
+75 SGPENFFK
-82 EDFGWQ
+82 DFGWQ
-88 LWIIATIFIFTIC
+88 LGVIAIIFVSTIL

-152 TAISIRDLVFTLTD
+152 TAIAMRDLVFTLAD
-166 ILIYVCIYIFTMIA
+166 ILIYVGIYIFTMIA
-180 IVSSFSLTLSLP
+180 IVSSFSLTLSIP
-192 FFVWLVFYSISLIFF
+192 FFVWLFFYTLSLIFF

-250 YAKKSMSEFLKTVH
+250 YAKNSMTDFLKTVH

-286 STTILSIHLWAKSL
+286 STTVLSIFLWTESL
-300 IDIGIVGAATAM
+300 INIGIVGAATAM

-343 LSKEIIIND
+343 LSKKIVIND
-352 TKKAKP
+352 SRQAKP
-358 LVVKNNAAILFNRIR
+358 LVIKNNATITFDNVSFAY
-373 FSYGTEPVFN
+373 SAEPVFSA
-383 DFSLQI
+383 FSLKI

-411 LLRFYEISDGS
+411 LLRFYDVSDGS
-422 IQINKQDIRYVS
+422 IQINQQDIKSVS
-434 QTSLRSLISV
+434 QTSLRSSISV

-462 GRPDSSMAE
+462 GRPESTMTE
-471 IIKAAKMAECHE
+471 IIKAAKIAECHD
-483 FIMQLKDQQ
+483 FIMQLKDQH
-492 GRVGYDSHV
+492 GRTGYDSHV

-536 ALDSEVETVIQQSLK
+536 ALDSEVETIIQQSLQ

-584 EQGTHAELIKKKG
+584 EEGTHEELIRKKG
-597 LYSKLWLKQ
+597 LYSKLWRKQ

-612 EN
+612 GDL

>member
-1 MGHSIVFEKF
+1 MFKKF
-11 EKLINPFP
+11 EHIINPFP
-19 NDHLS
+19 NDILS
-24 IGNVTLS
+24 VGDMTLS

-38 RGMKRYIAAMSILTG
+38 KGMKRYIAAMSALTG
-53 VIASIEAGLYLVV
+53 AIASIEAGLYLIV
-66 GLIISNMIS
+66 GLIISNMIT
-75 SGPERFL
+75 SGPENFFN
-82 EDFGWQ
+82 DFGWQ
-88 LWIIATIFIFTIC
+88 LAVIALIFISTIL
-101 LVLFQSLLKRQSLA
+101 LVFFQSLLKRQSLA

-152 TAISIRDLVFTLTD
+152 TAVAMRDLVFTLTD
-166 ILIYVCIYIFTMIA
+166 ILIYVGIYIFTMIA
-180 IVSSFSLTLSLP
+180 IVSSFNLTLSIP
-192 FFVWLVFYSISLIFF
+192 FFVWLFFYTLSLIFF

-212 HLSKNQADARSLM
+212 YLSKNQADARSLM

-250 YAKKSMSEFLKTVH
+250 YAKNSMTDFLNTVH

-286 STTILSIHLWAKSL
+286 STTVLSIFLWTESL
-300 IDIGIVGAATAM
+300 INIGIVGASTAM

-343 LSKEIIIND
+343 LSKKIVIND
-352 TKKAKP
+352 SKKAKP
-358 LVVKNNAAILFNRIR
+358 LMVKNNATITFDNVS
-373 FSYGTEPVFN
+373 FSYSAEPVFTA
-383 DFSLQI
+383 FSLKI

-411 LLRFYEISDGS
+411 LLRFYDVSDGS
-422 IQINKQDIRYVS
+422 IFINQQDIKSVS
-434 QTSLRSLISV
+434 QTSLRSRISV
-444 VSQDNSLLH
+444 VSQDNSLLN

-462 GRPDSSMAE
+462 GRPESTMAE
-471 IIKAAKMAECHE
+471 IIKAAQIAECHD
-483 FIMQLKDQQ
+483 FIMQLKDQH
-492 GRVGYDSHV
+492 GRTGYDSHV

-536 ALDSEVETVIQQSLK
+536 ALDSEVETIIQQSLQ
-551 TLMAKKTVIAI
+551 TLMAKRTVIAI

-584 EQGTHAELIKKKG
+584 EEGSHEELIRKKG
-597 LYSKLWLKQ
+597 LYSKLWRKQ

-612 EN
+612 DL

>member
-1 MGHSIVFEKF
+1 MFKKF
-11 EKLINPFP
+11 EHIINPFP
-19 NDHLS
+19 NENLS
-24 IGNVTLS
+24 VGDMTLS

-38 RGMKRYIAAMSILTG
+38 KGMKRYIAAMSILTG
-53 VIASIEAGLYLVV
+53 IIASIEAGLYLIV
-66 GLIISNMIS
+66 GLIISNMIT
-75 SGPERFL
+75 SGPENFFK
-82 EDFGWQ
+82 DFGWQ
-88 LWIIATIFIFTIC
+88 LGVIAIIFVSTIL

-152 TAISIRDLVFTLTD
+152 TAIAMRDLVFTLTD
-166 ILIYVCIYIFTMIA
+166 ILIYVGIYIFTMIA
-180 IVSSFSLTLSLP
+180 IVSSFSLTLSIP
-192 FFVWLVFYSISLIFF
+192 FFVWLFFYTLSLIFF

-250 YAKKSMSEFLKTVH
+250 YAKNSMTDFLKTVH

-286 STTILSIHLWAKSL
+286 STTVLSIFLWTESL
-300 IDIGIVGAATAM
+300 INIGIVGAATAM

-343 LSKEIIIND
+343 LSKKIVIND
-352 TKKAKP
+352 SRQAKP
-358 LVVKNNAAILFNRIR
+358 LVIKNNAMITFDNVSFAY
-373 FSYGTEPVFN
+373 SAEPVFSA
-383 DFSLQI
+383 FSLKI

-411 LLRFYEISDGS
+411 LLRFYDVSNGS
-422 IQINKQDIRYVS
+422 IQINQQDIKSVS
-434 QTSLRSLISV
+434 QTSLRSSISV

-462 GRPDSSMAE
+462 GRPESTMTE
-471 IIKAAKMAECHE
+471 IIKAAKIAECHD
-483 FIMQLKDQQ
+483 FIMQLKDQH
-492 GRVGYDSHV
+492 GRTGYDSHV

-536 ALDSEVETVIQQSLK
+536 ALDSEVETIIQQSLQ

-584 EQGTHAELIKKKG
+584 EEGTHEELIRKKG
-597 LYSKLWLKQ
+597 LYSKLWRKQ

-612 EN
+612 GDL

>member
-1 MGHSIVFEKF
+1 MFKKF
-11 EKLINPFP
+11 EHIINPFP
-19 NDHLS
+19 NENLS
-24 IGNVTLS
+24 VGDMTLS

-38 RGMKRYIAAMSILTG
+38 KGMKRYIVAMSILTG
-53 VIASIEAGLYLVV
+53 IIASIEAGLYLIV
-66 GLIISNMIS
+66 GLIISNMIT
-75 SGPERFL
+75 SGPENFFK
-82 EDFGWQ
+82 DFGWQ
-88 LWIIATIFIFTIC
+88 LGVIAIIFVSTIL

-152 TAISIRDLVFTLTD
+152 TAIAMRDLVFTLTD
-166 ILIYVCIYIFTMIA
+166 ILIYVGIYIFTMIA
-180 IVSSFSLTLSLP
+180 IVSSFSLTLSIP
-192 FFVWLVFYSISLIFF
+192 FFVWLFFYTLSLIFF

-250 YAKKSMSEFLKTVH
+250 YAKNSMTDFLKTVH

-286 STTILSIHLWAKSL
+286 STTVLSIFLWTESL
-300 IDIGIVGAATAM
+300 INIGIVGAATAM

-343 LSKEIIIND
+343 LSKKIVIND
-352 TKKAKP
+352 SRQAKP
-358 LVVKNNAAILFNRIR
+358 LVIKNNAMITFDNVSFAY
-373 FSYGTEPVFN
+373 SAEPVFSA
-383 DFSLQI
+383 FSLKI

-411 LLRFYEISDGS
+411 LLRFYDVSNGS
-422 IQINKQDIRYVS
+422 IQINQQDIKSVS
-434 QTSLRSLISV
+434 QTSLRSSISV

-462 GRPDSSMAE
+462 GRPESTMAE
-471 IIKAAKMAECHE
+471 IIKAAKIAECHD
-483 FIMQLKDQQ
+483 FIMQLKDQH
-492 GRVGYDSHV
+492 GRTGYDSHV

-536 ALDSEVETVIQQSLK
+536 ALDSEVETIIQQSLQ

-584 EQGTHAELIKKKG
+584 EEGTHEELIRKKG
-597 LYSKLWLKQ
+597 LYSKLWRKQ

-612 EN
+612 GDL

>member
-1 MGHSIVFEKF
+1 
-11 EKLINPFP
+11 
-19 NDHLS
+19 
-24 IGNVTLS
+24 
-31 KFIWHCL
+31 
-38 RGMKRYIAAMSILTG
+38 
-53 VIASIEAGLYLVV
+53 
-66 GLIISNMIS
+66 
-75 SGPERFL
+75 
-82 EDFGWQ
+82 
-88 LWIIATIFIFTIC
+88 
-101 LVLFQSLLKRQSLA
+101 
-115 GNMPMILRWKFHKH
+115 MILRWKFHKH

-152 TAISIRDLVFTLTD
+152 TAIAMRDLVFTLTD
-166 ILIYVCIYIFTMIA
+166 ILIYVGIYIFTMIA
-180 IVSSFSLTLSLP
+180 IVSSFSLTLSIP
-192 FFVWLVFYSISLIFF
+192 FFVWLFFYTLSLIFF

-250 YAKKSMSEFLKTVH
+250 YAKNSMTDFLKTVH

-286 STTILSIHLWAKSL
+286 STTVLSIFLWTESL
-300 IDIGIVGAATAM
+300 INIGIVGAATAM

-343 LSKEIIIND
+343 LSKKIVIND
-352 TKKAKP
+352 SRQAKP
-358 LVVKNNAAILFNRIR
+358 LVIKNNATITFDNVSFAY
-373 FSYGTEPVFN
+373 SAEPVFSA
-383 DFSLQI
+383 FSLKI

-411 LLRFYEISDGS
+411 LLRFYDVSNGS
-422 IQINKQDIRYVS
+422 IQINQQDIKSVS
-434 QTSLRSLISV
+434 QTSLRSSISV

-462 GRPDSSMAE
+462 GRPESTMAE
-471 IIKAAKMAECHE
+471 IIKAAKIAECHD
-483 FIMQLKDQQ
+483 FIMQLKDQH
-492 GRVGYDSHV
+492 GRTGYDSHV

-536 ALDSEVETVIQQSLK
+536 ALDSEVETIIQQSLQ

-584 EQGTHAELIKKKG
+584 EEGTHEELIRKKG
-597 LYSKLWLKQ
+597 LYSKLWRKQ

-612 EN
+612 EL

>member
-1 MGHSIVFEKF
+1 MFKKF
-11 EKLINPFP
+11 EHIINPFP
-19 NDHLS
+19 NENLS
-24 IGNVTLS
+24 VGDMTLS

-38 RGMKRYIAAMSILTG
+38 KGMKRYIAAMSILTG
-53 VIASIEAGLYLVV
+53 IIASIEAGLYLIV
-66 GLIISNMIS
+66 GLIISNMIT
-75 SGPERFL
+75 SGPENFFK
-82 EDFGWQ
+82 DFGWQ
-88 LWIIATIFIFTIC
+88 LGVIAIIFVSTIL

-152 TAISIRDLVFTLTD
+152 TAIAMRDLVFTLAD
-166 ILIYVCIYIFTMIA
+166 ILIYVGIYIFTMIA
-180 IVSSFSLTLSLP
+180 IVSSFSLTLSIP
-192 FFVWLVFYSISLIFF
+192 FFVWLFFYTLSLIFF

-250 YAKKSMSEFLKTVH
+250 YAKNSMTDFLKTVH

-286 STTILSIHLWAKSL
+286 STTVLSIFLWTESL
-300 IDIGIVGAATAM
+300 INIGIVGAATAM

-343 LSKEIIIND
+343 LSKKIVIND
-352 TKKAKP
+352 SRQAKP
-358 LVVKNNAAILFNRIR
+358 LVIKNNATITFDNVSFAY
-373 FSYGTEPVFN
+373 SAEPVFSA
-383 DFSLQI
+383 FSLKI

-411 LLRFYEISDGS
+411 LLRFYDVSDGS
-422 IQINKQDIRYVS
+422 IQINQQDIKSVS
-434 QTSLRSLISV
+434 QTSLRSSISV

-462 GRPDSSMAE
+462 GRPESTMAE
-471 IIKAAKMAECHE
+471 IIKAAKIAECHD
-483 FIMQLKDQQ
+483 FIMQLKDQH
-492 GRVGYDSHV
+492 GRTGYDSHV

-536 ALDSEVETVIQQSLK
+536 ALDSEVETIIQQSLQ

-584 EQGTHAELIKKKG
+584 EEGTHEELIRKKG
-597 LYSKLWLKQ
+597 LYSKLWRKQ

-612 EN
+612 GDL